1 MIRCITIML
10 LLLAAVVGTARAQ
23 RGDTLRTDSAH
34 LKPSA
39 PTAADTAKAR
49 GDTSA
54 PAYVM
59 TKSPLKA
66 TLYSIIP
73 GGGQIYNQQYFKAG
87 LFIAGVGFFVGR
99 AVYLNSRFLNR
110 ADSAA
115 QYTIGSSTYEFY
127 KSQREAYR
135 DARDENIAYGVGVWI
150 LGMID
155 AYVGAHLFD
164 FDVSD
169 DKTSR
174 IYLTPERPGIG
185 LAMRW

>member
-1 MIRCITIML
+1 MIRRITITL
-10 LLLAAVVGTARAQ
+10 LLLAAAIGTAHAQ
-23 RGDTLRTDSAH
+23 RGDTVRADSSRPQPAE
-34 LKPSA
+34 
-39 PTAADTAKAR
+39 TAKAPA
-49 GDTSA
+49 DTTA

-99 AVYLNSRFLNR
+99 AVYLNGRFLER

-115 QYTIGSSTYEFY
+115 RYTVGSSTYEFY
-127 KSQREAYR
+127 KAQREAYR

-185 LAMRW
+185 LAMHW